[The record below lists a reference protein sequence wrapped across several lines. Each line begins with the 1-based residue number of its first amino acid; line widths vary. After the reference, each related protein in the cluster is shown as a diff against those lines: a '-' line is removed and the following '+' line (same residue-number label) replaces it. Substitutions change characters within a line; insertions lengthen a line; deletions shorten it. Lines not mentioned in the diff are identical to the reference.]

1 MNVPKLRF
9 KEFKDEWQS
18 INLATVFQY
27 FATNSFSRDQLSES
41 GILKNLHYGDIHRKY
56 NSIVNENDEITS
68 YVKDINYNNKYELLK
83 NNDLIFADAS
93 EDYEGIGKAV
103 EVVNVND
110 KTISGL
116 HTILARDNLNVFAPM
131 FKGYYFNSSI
141 VHNQLRVLAN
151 GFKVYGISKDS
162 INKLNIK
169 VPSTNEQSKIANTLY
184 LLDKKIELQSKKIE
198 DLKLFKLYTENS
210 LLNSSSS
217 IHWKKLKLNDILI
230 EGNKEPVKN
239 TNDFKK
245 ITIKLNLNGLE
256 FNESKREMSDK
267 RPFYIREE
275 NEIIIGKQNYF
286 NGSIAI
292 VTKEFSGC
300 ICSNAIMSF
309 KVKKGYNLKYIYLY
323 LSQKRYMKEREFLA
337 NGTGQKELSEK
348 EFLKFTIK
356 VPEDSVVN
364 NITNI
369 IDKIN
374 KKINFENN
382 KLNKLIELKKGLMQ
396 NMFV

>member
-9 KEFKDEWQS
+9 KEFKDEYKSIKLKDVSEIYDGTHETPSYVEKGVKFVSVENISNLLDTTKFIPESDYNKYKIKPKYNDVFMTRIGDIGTSSIYKSDEKLAYYVSLALLRTKDNHILIPDYLNQYIKNISFQKELYNRTIHVAFPKKINTGEIGECS
-18 INLATVFQY
+18 INLCSDKEQHKVSNF
-27 FATNSFSRDQLSES
+27 LS
-41 GILKNLHYGDIHRKY
+41 
-56 NSIVNENDEITS
+56 
-68 YVKDINYNNKYELLK
+68 
-83 NNDLIFADAS
+83 
-93 EDYEGIGKAV
+93 
-103 EVVNVND
+103 
-110 KTISGL
+110 
-116 HTILARDNLNVFAPM
+116 
-131 FKGYYFNSSI
+131 
-141 VHNQLRVLAN
+141 
-151 GFKVYGISKDS
+151 
-162 INKLNIK
+162 
-169 VPSTNEQSKIANTLY
+169 

-210 LLNSSSS
+210 LLNSSNS

-239 TNDFKK
+239 TNNFKK

-309 KVKKGYNLKYIYLY
+309 KVKEGYNLKYIYLY

>member
-1 MNVPKLRF
+1 MNAPKLRF
-9 KEFKDEWQS
+9 KEFNDEWKRYKLQDLCNIYLGVTYTPTYVKAGKIFIS
-18 INLATVFQY
+18 SKDISKGYL
-27 FATNSFSRDQLSES
+27 DLSES
-41 GILKNLHYGDIHRKY
+41 KYISLEEYNKISNNAKPKKGDVLFTRVGSNLGNPTVIETNADLTIFVSLGYLRVNKLFNNYFSKY
-56 NSIVNENDEITS
+56 WMQSNYFWHQIESKVAGGAKQNLNTGWIS
-68 YVKDINYNNKYELLK
+68 KFDIN
-83 NNDLIFADAS
+83 
-93 EDYEGIGKAV
+93 V
-103 EVVNVND
+103 P
-110 KTISGL
+110 TISEQE
-116 HTILARDNLNVFAPM
+116 
-131 FKGYYFNSSI
+131 K
-141 VHNQLRVLAN
+141 
-151 GFKVYGISKDS
+151 ISK
-162 INKLNIK
+162 
-169 VPSTNEQSKIANTLY
+169 TLQ

-198 DLKLFKLYTENS
+198 NLKLFKLYTENS
-210 LLNSSSS
+210 LLNSSNS
-217 IHWKKLKLNDILI
+217 IHWKKLKLNDILV
-230 EGNKEPVKN
+230 EGNKKPVKN

-309 KVKKGYNLKYIYLY
+309 KVKEGYNLKYIYLY

>member
-198 DLKLFKLYTENS
+198 NLKLFKLYTENS

-374 KKINFENN
+374 RKINFENN